1 MTEFQWNFFSDF
13 RREFKEK
20 ISLWSVFSKELKLL
34 QEKSA
39 ENDKIPHYKIENPV
53 VYNRALDEISNKSEI
68 KLIVCADNPGKNE
81 QLSQNQKYLIGQA
94 GKLAEGFF
102 RNNKEFKIDFR
113 KNAIILNKTPIHSAK
128 TSQLKFIYKNSSDEI
143 RNLLDETQIWMAK
156 KTAELSDAL
165 NCPIFLA
172 GYSELKKGGIFT
184 LYKNELKN
192 SIKNIDSVLVFQHFS
207 MNRFSIDFKNFMQ
220 NNPNLSKEEAL
231 IKIGLLHQKEIFD
244 F

>member
-1 MTEFQWNFFSDF
+1 MTEFQWKIFSDF
-13 RREFKEK
+13 RCEFKKK
-20 ISLWSVFSKELKLL
+20 INEWSVFSNELKIL

-39 ENDKIPHYKIENPV
+39 ENDKIPNYKIENPI
-53 VYNRALDEISNKSEI
+53 VYNRALDEISNDSEI
-68 KLIVCADNPGKNE
+68 KLIICADNPGKNE

-113 KNAIILNKTPIHSAK
+113 KNAVILNKTPVHSAK
-128 TSQLKFIYKNSSDEI
+128 TAELKFIYKNSSDEI
-143 RNLLDETQIWMAK
+143 KNLLDETQIWMAK
-156 KTAELSDAL
+156 KTAELSDTL

-184 LYKNELKN
+184 IYKNELKK
-192 SIKNIDSVLVFQHFS
+192 SIKNMNSVLVFQHFS

-220 NNPNLSKEEAL
+220 KNPNLSKEEAL
-231 IKIGLLHQKEIFD
+231 KQLGLLHQKEF

>member
-1 MTEFQWNFFSDF
+1 MTEFQWKIFSDF
-13 RREFKEK
+13 RCEFKKK
-20 ISLWSVFSKELKLL
+20 ISEWSVFSNELKIL

-39 ENDKIPHYKIENPV
+39 ENDKIPNYKIENPI
-53 VYNRALDEISNKSEI
+53 VYNRALDEISNDSEI
-68 KLIVCADNPGKNE
+68 KLIICADNPGKNE

-113 KNAIILNKTPIHSAK
+113 KNAVILNKTPVHSAK
-128 TSQLKFIYKNSSDEI
+128 TAELKFIYKNSSDEI
-143 RNLLDETQIWMAK
+143 KNLLDETQIWMAK

-184 LYKNELKN
+184 IYKNELKN
-192 SIKNIDSVLVFQHFS
+192 SIKNMNSVLVFQHFS

-220 NNPNLSKEEAL
+220 KNPNLSKEEAL
-231 IKIGLLHQKEIFD
+231 KQLGLLHQKEF

>member
-1 MTEFQWNFFSDF
+1 MTEFQWKIFSDF
-13 RREFKEK
+13 RCEFKKK
-20 ISLWSVFSKELKLL
+20 ISEWSVFSNELKIL

-39 ENDKIPHYKIENPV
+39 ENDKIPNYKIENPI
-53 VYNRALDEISNKSEI
+53 VYNRALDGISNDSEI
-68 KLIVCADNPGKNE
+68 KLIICADNPGKNE

-113 KNAIILNKTPIHSAK
+113 KNAVILNKTPVHSAK
-128 TSQLKFIYKNSSDEI
+128 TAELKFIYKNSSDEI
-143 RNLLDETQIWMAK
+143 KNLLDETQIWMAK
-156 KTAELSDAL
+156 KTAELSDTL

-184 LYKNELKN
+184 IYKNELKN
-192 SIKNIDSVLVFQHFS
+192 SIKNMNSVLVFQHFS

-220 NNPNLSKEEAL
+220 KNPNLSKEEAL
-231 IKIGLLHQKEIFD
+231 KQLGLLHQKEIF
-244 F
+244 

>member
-1 MTEFQWNFFSDF
+1 
-13 RREFKEK
+13 
-20 ISLWSVFSKELKLL
+20 
-34 QEKSA
+34 
-39 ENDKIPHYKIENPV
+39 
-53 VYNRALDEISNKSEI
+53 
-68 KLIVCADNPGKNE
+68 
-81 QLSQNQKYLIGQA
+81 
-94 GKLAEGFF
+94 
-102 RNNKEFKIDFR
+102 
-113 KNAIILNKTPIHSAK
+113 
-128 TSQLKFIYKNSSDEI
+128 
-143 RNLLDETQIWMAK
+143 MAK

-192 SIKNIDSVLVFQHFS
+192 INSVLVFQHFS

>member
-1 MTEFQWNFFSDF
+1 MTEFQWKIFSDF
-13 RREFKEK
+13 RCEFKKK
-20 ISLWSVFSKELKLL
+20 ISEWSVFSNELKIL

-39 ENDKIPHYKIENPV
+39 ENDKIPNYKIENPV
-53 VYNRALDEISNKSEI
+53 VYNRALDEISETSEI
-68 KLIVCADNPGKNE
+68 KLIICADNPGKNE

-113 KNAIILNKTPIHSAK
+113 KNAIILNKTPVHSAK
-128 TSQLKFIYKNSSDEI
+128 TAELKFIYKNSSDEI
-143 RNLLDETQIWMAK
+143 KNLLDETQIWMAK
-156 KTAELSDAL
+156 KTAELSDTL

-184 LYKNELKN
+184 IYKNELKN
-192 SIKNIDSVLVFQHFS
+192 SIKNMNSVLVFQHFS

-220 NNPNLSKEEAL
+220 KNPNLSKEEAL
-231 IKIGLLHQKEIFD
+231 KQLGLLHQKEIF
-244 F
+244 

>member
-1 MTEFQWNFFSDF
+1 MTEFQWKIFSDF
-13 RREFKEK
+13 RCEFKKK
-20 ISLWSVFSKELKLL
+20 ISEWSVFSNELKIL

-39 ENDKIPHYKIENPV
+39 ENDKIPNYKIENPV
-53 VYNRALDEISNKSEI
+53 VYNRALDEISETSEI
-68 KLIVCADNPGKNE
+68 KLIICADNPGKNE

-113 KNAIILNKTPIHSAK
+113 KNAIILNKTPVHSAK
-128 TSQLKFIYKNSSDEI
+128 TEELKFIYKNSSDEI
-143 RNLLDETQIWMAK
+143 KNLLDETQIWMAK
-156 KTAELSDAL
+156 KTAELSDTL

-184 LYKNELKN
+184 IYKNELKN
-192 SIKNIDSVLVFQHFS
+192 SIKNMNSVLVFQHFS

-220 NNPNLSKEEAL
+220 KNPNLSKEEAL
-231 IKIGLLHQKEIFD
+231 KQLGLLHQKEIF
-244 F
+244 

>member
-1 MTEFQWNFFSDF
+1 MTEFQWKIFSDF
-13 RREFKEK
+13 RCEFKKK
-20 ISLWSVFSKELKLL
+20 ISEWSVFSNELKIL

-39 ENDKIPHYKIENPV
+39 ENDKIPNYKIENPV
-53 VYNRALDEISNKSEI
+53 VYNRALDEISETSEI

-113 KNAIILNKTPIHSAK
+113 KNAVILNKTPVHSAK
-128 TSQLKFIYKNSSDEI
+128 TAELKFIYKNSSDEI
-143 RNLLDETQIWMAK
+143 KNLLDETQIWMAK
-156 KTAELSDAL
+156 KTAELSDTL

-184 LYKNELKN
+184 IYKNELKN
-192 SIKNIDSVLVFQHFS
+192 SIKNMNSVLVFQHFS

-220 NNPNLSKEEAL
+220 KNPNLSKEEAL
-231 IKIGLLHQKEIFD
+231 KQLGLLHQKEIF
-244 F
+244 

>member
-1 MTEFQWNFFSDF
+1 MTEFQWKIFSDF
-13 RREFKEK
+13 RCEFKKK
-20 ISLWSVFSKELKLL
+20 ISEWSVFSNELKIL

-39 ENDKIPHYKIENPV
+39 ENDKIPNYKIENPI
-53 VYNRALDEISNKSEI
+53 VYNRALDEISNDSEI
-68 KLIVCADNPGKNE
+68 KLIICADNPGKNE

-113 KNAIILNKTPIHSAK
+113 KNAVILNKTPVHSAK
-128 TSQLKFIYKNSSDEI
+128 TAELKFIYKNSSDEI
-143 RNLLDETQIWMAK
+143 KNLLDETQIWMAK
-156 KTAELSDAL
+156 KTAELSDTL

-184 LYKNELKN
+184 IYKNELKN
-192 SIKNIDSVLVFQHFS
+192 SIKNMNSVLVFQHFS

-220 NNPNLSKEEAL
+220 KNPNLSKEEAL
-231 IKIGLLHQKEIFD
+231 KQLGLLHQKEIFN

>member
-1 MTEFQWNFFSDF
+1 MTEFQWKIFSDF
-13 RREFKEK
+13 RCEFKKK
-20 ISLWSVFSKELKLL
+20 INEWSVFSNELKIL

-39 ENDKIPHYKIENPV
+39 ENDKIPNYKIENPI
-53 VYNRALDEISNKSEI
+53 VYNRALDEISNDSEI
-68 KLIVCADNPGKNE
+68 KLIICADNPGKNE

-113 KNAIILNKTPIHSAK
+113 KNAVILNKTPVHSAK
-128 TSQLKFIYKNSSDEI
+128 TAELKFIYKNSSDEI
-143 RNLLDETQIWMAK
+143 KNLLDETQIWMAK
-156 KTAELSDAL
+156 KTAELSDTL

-184 LYKNELKN
+184 IYKNELKN
-192 SIKNIDSVLVFQHFS
+192 SIKDMNSVLVFQHFS

-220 NNPNLSKEEAL
+220 KNPNLSKEEAL
-231 IKIGLLHQKEIFD
+231 KQLGLLHQKD
-244 F
+244 FF